1 MNARFFS
8 RTFFLNLFFVGGVA
22 GFALIGGFWVSL
34 KHAPLVDFSIL
45 QHYAPGKP
53 SVLLDCHGKEWGRF
67 QFDKRTPVS
76 MDVIP
81 QVLVN
86 AFVAAEDWKFFQHKG
101 ISFRGIIRSA
111 VVNLLQ
117 ARVVQGASTI
127 TQQLVKLLFFD
138 TQRTFKRKIKE
149 QILALLVEQ
158 QFTKD
163 HILELYLNH
172 VYFGSGVYGVEAA
185 AQRFWAIPVKNI
197 SLAQAALLAAVVC
210 SPGHYSPV
218 FYPLSAQQRRNII
231 LGKMKILGFITS
243 EQYEQA
249 CNEPVSLVPLTTE
262 ECGLYV
268 KETIR
273 VELEDKV
280 GRQALY
286 TGGLTI
292 QTTLDLQLQKIAEKE
307 AVCHFER
314 MQQLYGG
321 DIQGAF
327 ISLDNASGG
336 IRALVGGV
344 DFHTSPFNRAL
355 YAKRQQG
362 SVFKPLIYTAAL
374 LKGRSLADMA
384 VDEPIVVEQ
393 DGQQWAPKNHHRRF
407 DGSMTLARALSYS
420 NNIISV
426 KTILDVGPQLV
437 ADLAKKFRLSD
448 PIPPYPSLSLGCVD
462 STLDQVAAM
471 FSVFAHD
478 GIYTKP
484 FMIVWVKD
492 SWGKK
497 IIKHTPEQEQIIP
510 KKVAHQIA
518 SVLMLGLERRR
529 MHTTTWLDSQAISKT
544 GTTNDSRTCWFVGS
558 TPELT
563 TAVYAGC
570 DDNRPLGK
578 KIFPVHI
585 AYPLW
590 LEFHKK
596 VLTVKKH
603 FMFDD
608 TLTPMLLNWKTGKR
622 AFSDENPEVVRILIE
637 C

>member
-1 MNARFFS
+1 MSTKFLTKTFLLK
-8 RTFFLNLFFVGGVA
+8 TFFVTSVA
-22 GFALIGGFWVSL
+22 SCALLGGFFLSL
-34 KHAPLVDFSIL
+34 KHAPLVDFSVL
-45 QHYAPGKP
+45 QYYSPGKP

-67 QFDKRTPVS
+67 QLDRRTPVS

-81 QVLVN
+81 QVLVQ
-86 AFVAAEDWKFFQHKG
+86 AFIAAEDWKFFQHKG
-101 ISFRGIIRSA
+101 ISFRGIVRSLL
-111 VVNLLQ
+111 VNVSQ
-117 ARVVQGASTI
+117 GRVVQGASTI

-172 VYFGSGVYGVEAA
+172 VYFGSGLYGVEAA
-185 AQRFWAIPVKNI
+185 AQRFWSIPVKNI

-218 FYPLSAQQRRNII
+218 FYPLSAQQRRNIV
-231 LGKMKILGFITS
+231 LGKMKFLGFITP

-249 CNEPVSLVPLTTE
+249 YNEPVNLTPLVTQ

-273 VELEDKV
+273 IELEDKI

-292 QTTLDLQLQKIAEKE
+292 QTTLDMRLQKIAEAE
-307 AVCHFER
+307 ASRHFER
-314 MQQLYGG
+314 MRQLYGG
-321 DIQGAF
+321 DIQGAL
-327 ISLDNASGG
+327 ITLDNASGG
-336 IRALVGGV
+336 IRALIGGV
-344 DFHTSPFNRAL
+344 DFHTSSFNRAL

-362 SVFKPLIYTAAL
+362 SAFKPLIYTAAL
-374 LKGRSLADMA
+374 LKGRSLADMS
-384 VDEPIVVEQ
+384 VDEPLVVEQ
-393 DGQQWAPKNHHRRF
+393 EGQRWQPRNHHRRF
-407 DGSMTLARALSYS
+407 DGPMTLARALSYS

-426 KTILDVGPQLV
+426 KTILDVGPPAV
-437 ADLAKKFRLSD
+437 ADLARRFRLSD
-448 PIPPYPSLSLGCVD
+448 PLPVYPSLALGCVD

-478 GIYTKP
+478 GIYSKP
-484 FMIVWVKD
+484 HLLVAVKD
-492 SWGKK
+492 ESGKK
-497 IIKHTPEQEQIIP
+497 IIKYTPEQEPIIP
-510 KKVAHQIA
+510 KRIAHQIA

-529 MHTTTWLDSQAISKT
+529 THSTHWIDSQAISKT
-544 GTTNDSRTCWFVGS
+544 GTTNDSRTCWFVGA

-563 TAVYAGC
+563 TAVYIGC

-578 KIFPVHI
+578 KVFPVHV

-596 VLTVKKH
+596 VPTLKKH
-603 FMFDD
+603 FIFDD
-608 TLTPMLLNWKTGKR
+608 TLTPLLLNWKTGER
-622 AFSDENPEVVRILIE
+622 VLFNENPEVVRILI
-637 C
+637 